1 LTRKAGFHENA
12 SMTKLADAPAAPVT
26 SQPAPKLY
34 PGYLDRSGQ
43 EQLLAAIRD
52 VIRQAPL
59 FPPRMP
65 RTGSPF
71 SVRMT
76 NCGRLGWVSDINGYR
91 YQEVHPLT
99 GQPWPPIPQILVQA
113 WRELGRYAH
122 QPEACLINYYGPTAK
137 MGLHQDR
144 DEEDFEAPVVSLSLG
159 DTCIFRYGS
168 VQRRGPT
175 HTLRLA
181 SGDAVVLAEQT
192 RLAFHGVDRIISGS
206 STLLAEGGRFNL
218 TLRRVT
224 PPPDRQTA

>member
-12 SMTKLADAPAAPVT
+12 SITKPADDPTAPA
-26 SQPAPKLY
+26 SWPAPKLY
-34 PGYLDRSGQ
+34 PAYLDRSGQ
-43 EQLLAAIRD
+43 EQLLTVLRD
-52 VIRQAPL
+52 IIRQAPL

-76 NCGRLGWVSDINGYR
+76 NCGRLGWVSDISGYR
-91 YQEVHPLT
+91 YQETHPRT
-99 GQPWPPIPQILVQA
+99 GQTWPPIPQLLLQA
-113 WRELGRYAH
+113 WSKLGRYEH
-122 QPEACLINYYGPTAK
+122 EPEACLINYYGPSAK

-144 DEEDFEAPVVSLSLG
+144 DEKDLQAPVVSLSLG
-159 DTCIFRYGS
+159 DTCIFRFGGLK
-168 VQRRGPT
+168 RGGPT

-181 SGDAVVLAEQT
+181 SGDAVVLANET
-192 RLAFHGVDRIISGS
+192 RLAFHGVDRIIAGT

-224 PPPDRQTA
+224 QP

>member
-1 LTRKAGFHENA
+1 MTRKAGFHENA
-12 SMTKLADAPAAPVT
+12 SITKPTDGAAAPSA
-26 SQPAPKLY
+26 SQPAPKLH

-43 EQLLAAIRD
+43 EQLVAALRD
-52 VIRQAPL
+52 IIRQAPL

-76 NCGRLGWVSDINGYR
+76 NCGRLGWVSDISGYR
-91 YQEVHPLT
+91 YQETHPLT
-99 GQPWPPIPQILVQA
+99 GQPWPPIPGLLLKA
-113 WRELGRYAH
+113 WSELGRYQH
-122 QPEACLINYYGPTAK
+122 EPEACLINYYGPSAK

-144 DEEDFEAPVVSLSLG
+144 DEKDLQAPVVSLSLG
-159 DTCIFRYGS
+159 DTCIFRYGG

-181 SGDAVVLAEQT
+181 SGDAVVLAHET
-192 RLAFHGVDRIISGS
+192 RLAFHGVDRIVAGT

-224 PPPDRQTA
+224 EP

>member
-12 SMTKLADAPAAPVT
+12 SITKPTDAAAAPPT
-26 SQPAPKLY
+26 PKLH

-43 EQLLAAIRD
+43 EQLAAALRD

-76 NCGRLGWVSDINGYR
+76 NCGRLGWVSDISGYR
-91 YQEVHPLT
+91 YQDTHPLT
-99 GQPWPPIPQILVQA
+99 GQPWPPIPELLLKA
-113 WRELGRYAH
+113 WSELGRYQH
-122 QPEACLINYYGPTAK
+122 EPEACLINYYGPSAK

-144 DEEDFEAPVVSLSLG
+144 DEKNLRAPVVSLSLG
-159 DTCIFRYGS
+159 DTCIFRFGG
-168 VQRRGPT
+168 VQRGGAT

-181 SGDAVVLAEQT
+181 SGDAVVLANET
-192 RLAFHGVDRIISGS
+192 RLAFHGVDRIIAGT

-218 TLRRVT
+218 TLRRVIE
-224 PPPDRQTA
+224 P